1 MSTKK
6 MSNRSGPK
14 GDRNDRERGERG
26 ERGMRRGRK
35 PKVAAAVGA
44 FDLNDFKSVDI
55 LKRFLSETGKI
66 LPRRRTGLNAQDQR
80 KLARTI
86 KRARMMGL
94 LPFTEKLVRK

>member
-1 MSTKK
+1 
-6 MSNRSGPK
+6 MSNRAPK
-14 GDRNDRERGERG
+14 GDRQDRERSERAV
-26 ERGMRRGRK
+26 RRGRK

-44 FDLNDFKSVDI
+44 FDLNDFKNVDI

>member
-6 MSNRSGPK
+6 MQNRGAK
-14 GDRNDRERGERG
+14 DRSERGERG
-26 ERGMRRGRK
+26 LRRSRK

-44 FDLNDFKSVDI
+44 FDLNDFKNVEV

-66 LPRRRTGLNAQDQR
+66 LPRRRSGLNAQDQR